1 MAASSSDEA
10 LHPLKL
16 TLRSIGGFSGPAG
29 AQTHTLDLDALPAP
43 ERAHAQAL
51 VDAARLFDQP
61 AKLLLAAP
69 KPWDFRYLLDV
80 QDGARSQHIELH
92 LDAADRPLRA
102 LVQWLQER

>member
-1 MAASSSDEA
+1 MR
-10 LHPLKL
+10 PLKL

-29 AQTHTLDLDALPAP
+29 AQTWSLDLDALPAP

-69 KPWDFRYLLDV
+69 KSWDFRYVLDA
-80 QDGARSQHIELH
+80 QDGTRSQHIELH
-92 LDAADRPLRA
+92 LDAAGKPLRA
-102 LVQWLQER
+102 LVDWLAAR